1 MRSSVSLS
9 YRSLQQDR
17 DDGLNIEAL
26 QVSVG
31 LSRTHKHDGL
41 ACDVRHGDGRPHLQ
55 AGRERGSIIHVYSRG
70 GESALYRQGG
80 ERPKQAGRERGSI
93 IHVYSR
99 ERERLYIGRGGE
111 AQAGRERERGKC
123 SGVPCRRRC
132 QTW

>member
-1 MRSSVSLS
+1 MHSSVSLS

-70 GESALYRQGG
+70 REMLYIGRVGGRGPSRQG
-80 ERPKQAGRERGSI
+80 
-93 IHVYSR
+93 
-99 ERERLYIGRGGE
+99 ERERLEPGGR
-111 AQAGRERERGKC
+111 C
-123 SGVPCRRRC
+123 SGVPYRRRC